1 MKIMIVDDEALA
13 LQRVERLLR
22 SLEYQ
27 DITTCND
34 AASALDAM
42 AKTHFDVALLDI
54 NMPQSNGIELGYEM
68 RYLQPNLA
76 IIYQTAHEEH
86 ALKAFDIGAVGY
98 LVKPFGVQELQ
109 TTMQRITKQVSTP
122 QELRFM
128 SKNGESYYLLKPD
141 DIFYIQADLSEVML
155 RSKEGFSYYS
165 EKISELEQRLLAHDF
180 FRVHRS
186 YLINLNKIK
195 DITTIEQSK
204 LRFTFDGIRDEVD
217 SSKDAAK
224 YFRNSFAHMF
234 QTP

>member
-1 MKIMIVDDEALA
+1 MKIIVVDDEQLA
-13 LQRVERLLR
+13 LKRVERLLR
-22 SLEYQ
+22 TLGYS
-27 DITTCND
+27 DITTFSD
-34 AASALDAM
+34 AAKALEAIEQ
-42 AKTHFDVALLDI
+42 THFDVALLDI

-68 RYLQPNLA
+68 RYLRADLA

-98 LVKPFGVQELQ
+98 LVKPFGGDELAA
-109 TTMQRITKQVSTP
+109 TMQRIRQSVSV
-122 QELRFM
+122 EHDMRFL

-141 DIFYIQADLSEVML
+141 EVFYIQADLSEVIL

-165 EKISELEQRLLAHDF
+165 EKISELEQRLIAHDF

-204 LRFTFDGIRDEVD
+204 LRFTFEGIRDEVD

-224 YFRNSFAHMF
+224 LFRNNFAHMF
-234 QTP
+234 Q